1 MSESEQPQEQ
11 GDQQSVRSQ
20 HLSARI
26 PDSVSQGVFSTGAI
40 VMTGGT
46 EFILDFVQNIGR
58 PHQIV
63 ARIVM
68 PHGVLP
74 QYIEALKKNLEL
86 YTQRFGPPPQM
97 PKPPQQQQQQRR
109 PTPQEIY
116 DDLKLPDE
124 ILSGSYANGVMIG
137 HSAAEFNMDFLT
149 NFFPN
154 SAVSSRV
161 FMSAAQVPRLL
172 ESLSGT
178 FTQFQQRVQQQQQ
191 QQMGPQNPPPQTD
204 VQQNPQEDPPPPPT
218 LQ

>member
-1 MSESEQPQEQ
+1 MSESEQPQDQ
-11 GDQQSVRSQ
+11 GNTQEVRAQ

-26 PDSVSQGVFSTGAI
+26 PDGVSPGVFSTGAI

-58 PHQIV
+58 PHQVV

-68 PHGVLP
+68 PHAVMP
-74 QYIEALKKNLEL
+74 QFIEALKKNIDI
-86 YTQRFGPPPQM
+86 YKQRFGPPPEM
-97 PKPPQQQQQQRR
+97 PKPPKQQQQRR
-109 PTPQEIY
+109 LTPQEIY

-124 ILSGSYANGVMIG
+124 ILSGAYANGVMIG

-154 SAVSSRV
+154 SAVSKRV

-172 ESLSGT
+172 DSLSGT
-178 FTQFQQRVQQQQQ
+178 FNQFQQRVQQQQAGQ
-191 QQMGPQNPPPQTD
+191 QAPPPPGP
-204 VQQNPQEDPPPPPT
+204 QQNPQEDPPPPPT
-218 LQ
+218 L